1 MTGTLSLLAKS
12 TLVLVVAAATAWRLG
27 RASAA
32 TRHAVWCLALAC
44 LVALPV
50 LSAAIPRLG
59 LPLLPAGEG
68 GAVRHLHLGPAVG
81 ESLASLDG
89 GTARPGVWGRW
100 SLVVLVWLAGAGL
113 ALTRLASASLFVARE
128 ARRARPLTAPE
139 WKAPLEEAAAT
150 LRVRQRVE
158 LRGCL
163 AVDVPSVS
171 GCRAPIVLLPA
182 AAEGWPEGRR
192 RAILLHEVAHVAR
205 HDRLVQTLAYAI
217 RAFYWPHPLVWWA
230 IARLRREAER
240 ACDDRV
246 LQAGTSASD
255 YAQHLVQVARGL
267 ARPSARLL
275 TASSGAA
282 RTDLGDRVAAVLDE
296 SRNRRAPTPGAALLA
311 GGASLLAIALLAAA
325 EPVAARAAGE
335 SRPAQAAA
343 APAPGER
350 IVHEPVGCLVEG
362 RFAEIEAGIE
372 PASEVET
379 ARLYFAGAGSDQ
391 GVEFWIDMARSGGR
405 FLGRLPKP
413 RVAASPVRYRIEART
428 AGGRVTSTQ
437 DYLAVVAP
445 SASRC
450 PMGARVTPI
459 SSSTEAVVVHRSSTR
474 PTGS

>member
-1 MTGTLSLLAKS
+1 MTWTLSLAAKS
-12 TLVLVVAAATAWRLG
+12 TLVLLVAAVTAWRLG

-44 LVALPV
+44 LVALPL
-50 LSAAIPRLG
+50 LSATLPRLG
-59 LPLLPAGEG
+59 LPLLPAGEAR
-68 GAVRHLHLGPAVG
+68 AVRHLNPGAALG

-89 GTARPGVWGRW
+89 GTARPWVSGW
-100 SLVVLVWLAGAGL
+100 SLVLLVWLAGAGL
-113 ALTRLASASLFVARE
+113 ALTRLASASLFVARA
-128 ARRARPLTAPE
+128 ARRARSLTAPE
-139 WKAPLEEAAAT
+139 WKAPLEEAAAA

-182 AAEGWPEGRR
+182 AAEAWPEERR

-205 HDRLVQTLAYAI
+205 HDRLVQTLAYVV

-230 IARLRREAER
+230 TSRVRREAER

-246 LQAGTSASD
+246 LQAGASASE
-255 YAQHLVQVARGL
+255 YARHLVQVARGL

-275 TASSGAA
+275 TASTGAA

-296 SRNRRAPTPGAALLA
+296 SRNRRAPTPRVVLLV

-362 RFAEIEAGIE
+362 GFAEIEAGIE

-379 ARLYFAGAGSDQ
+379 ARLYFAGTGSDQ
-391 GVEFWIDMARSGGR
+391 RAEYWIEIVRSGGR

-413 RVAASPVRYRIEART
+413 RAAASPVRYRIEARM

-437 DYLAVVAP
+437 DHVAVVAP

-450 PMGARVTPI
+450 PMGARVAPI
-459 SSSTEAVVVHRSSTR
+459 SSSTEAVVVHRSRTRSTER
-474 PTGS
+474 